1 MLTDTHAHLYWDSFK
16 EDFDEMIQRAI
27 DAGVSTIINVGVDVE
42 KSQEALRQAQ
52 GKLADIPNLSVYS
65 TIGIH
70 PHEALRLVFD
80 SEGMNPQAQT
90 RRAPLAQGKPS
101 DVDISIKEDMEKLE
115 EIYKS
120 NPGKVVAVGECGLD
134 YFFDPEFTPSSLTL
148 DQIKILQKK
157 LFQAHINLAKKLNL
171 PLIVHCRDDRS
182 KDPQNSECW
191 NEVIEMTK
199 DHFGIYHCYSGLLP
213 TTNYLLQSTNFLIS
227 FAATITY
234 PKNDYLREAVK
245 LIPLDRIVL
254 ETDCPFLPPQSK
266 RGQRNEPAAVKEI
279 AELVANLKEISLEE
293 VADQT
298 TSNAKKVFNI

>member
-1 MLTDTHAHLYWDSFK
+1 MLIDTHAHLYWDSFK
-16 EDFDEMIQRAI
+16 EDFDEMIQRSLASE
-27 DAGVSTIINVGVDVE
+27 VSTIINVGVDIE
-42 KSQEALRQAQ
+42 KSQEALDQAQ
-52 GKLADIPNLSVYS
+52 NTNWPKGLSVYS

-70 PHEALRLVFD
+70 PHEAINYSQSQMSSDRGTNVQRNLV
-80 SEGMNPQAQT
+80 
-90 RRAPLAQGKPS
+90 K
-101 DVDISIKEDMEKLE
+101 DITQLE
-115 EIYKS
+115 EIYKN
-120 NPGKVVAVGECGLD
+120 NPEKVVGVGECGLD
-134 YFFDPEFTPSSLTL
+134 YFFDSNPGFIPPSIST
-148 DQIKILQKK
+148 DQVKNLQRQ
-157 LFQAHINLAKKLNL
+157 LFQAHIDLAKKLNL

-182 KDPQNSECW
+182 EDPQNSECW

-279 AELVANLKEISLEE
+279 AELIADLKRISFEE
-293 VADQT
+293 VAEQT
-298 TSNAKKVFNI
+298 SKNAILLFSLKI